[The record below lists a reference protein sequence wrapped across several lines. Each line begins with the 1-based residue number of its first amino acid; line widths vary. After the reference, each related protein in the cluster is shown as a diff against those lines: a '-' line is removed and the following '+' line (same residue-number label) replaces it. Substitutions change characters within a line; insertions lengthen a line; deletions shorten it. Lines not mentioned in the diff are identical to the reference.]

1 MSDKKLSFSA
11 RAGQYALN
19 LVASAPL
26 FLTLALPYRWRV
38 PLMGWIVSRVIA
50 PLAGYDKR
58 VRQNLA
64 LAWPEL
70 PQSEVD
76 RLARAVPDNFG
87 RTLIEVYSGEAFKRH
102 VEGTELEGPGAAALI
117 EACEA
122 GRPVMMV
129 SGHFGNHDAVR
140 AILAQKYGNISGL
153 YRPLD
158 NIYFNR
164 HWVRAL
170 NAISSPVY
178 PRTRRGLAELVKFL
192 RQGNIVAFLMDQHVA
207 EGARL
212 SFFGHPAMTS
222 LSAAEL
228 ALKYD
233 ALFLPAFSIRKED
246 GLTFRAYID
255 TPIPHSSAE
264 DMTQQ
269 FNDRLEAVVRQY
281 PDQWFWVHRRWK
293 AKP

>member
-1 MSDKKLSFSA
+1 MSDKKLSFTA

-19 LVASAPL
+19 LVLSAPL

-38 PLMGWIVSRVIA
+38 PLMGWIVSRAIA

-70 PQSEVD
+70 PKSEVD

-87 RTLIEVYSGEAFKRH
+87 RTLIEVYSGEALKRH
-102 VEGTELEGPGAAALI
+102 VAGTELEGPGAAALD
-117 EACEA
+117 EACKA

-153 YRPLD
+153 YRSLD

-164 HWVRAL
+164 HWVRSL

-212 SFFGHPAMTS
+212 SFFGLPAMTS

-233 ALFLPAFSIRKED
+233 ALFLPAFGIRKED
-246 GLTFRAYID
+246 GITFRAYID

-264 DMTQQ
+264 NMTQQ

>member
-1 MSDKKLSFSA
+1 MSTQKLSFAA

-19 LVASAPL
+19 LVMSAPL

-38 PLMGWIVSRVIA
+38 PMMGWLLARVIA

-64 LAWPEL
+64 LVWPDL

-87 RTLIEVYSGEAFKRH
+87 RTLIEVYSGEALRRH
-102 VEGTELEGPGAAALI
+102 VAGTKLEGPGAAALE
-117 EACEA
+117 EACKA

-140 AILAQKYGNISGL
+140 AMLAQKYGNISGL

-158 NIYFNR
+158 NIYFDR

-212 SFFGHPAMTS
+212 TFFGHPAMTS

-233 ALFLPAFSIRKED
+233 ALFLPAFGIRNED
-246 GLTFRAYID
+246 GISFTAYID

-264 DMTQQ
+264 EMTQQ
-269 FNDRLEAVVRQY
+269 FNDRLEAMIRQH
-281 PDQWFWVHRRWK
+281 PDQWFWIHRRWK